1 MGANAIEFHRK
12 NSATIICIVDL
23 SNSELTSLE
32 GYTGTFIAKV
42 NKSDTE
48 AVITKEGDI
57 IDLVITFVLTPT
69 ETDKAFNIYHY
80 DIVIEKVI
88 EEELINEYTVVQD
101 VLEIL
106 KSVSN

>member
-12 NSATIICIVDL
+12 NAATIICTVTG
-23 SNSELTSLE
+23 LTSLA
-32 GYTGTFIAKV
+32 GYTGTLTVKV
-42 NKSDTE
+42 NKDDT
-48 AVITKEGDI
+48 AVVITKEGDI
-57 IDLVITFVLTPT
+57 VDLVITFVLTPT

-80 DIVIEKVI
+80 DIVIVDAT
-88 EEELINEYTVVQD
+88 NEYTVVQD